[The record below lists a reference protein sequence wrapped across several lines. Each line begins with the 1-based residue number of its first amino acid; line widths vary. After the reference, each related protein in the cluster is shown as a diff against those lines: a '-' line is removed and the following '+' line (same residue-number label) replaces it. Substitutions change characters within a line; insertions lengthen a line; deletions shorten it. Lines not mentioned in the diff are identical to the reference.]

1 MTLTSTMKL
10 LDFIALVEKT
20 VCANVLVLL
29 TMDYM
34 HT

>member
-1 MTLTSTMKL
+1 MMTLTSTMKL
-10 LDFIALVEKT
+10 LDLIALVEKT
-20 VCANVLVLL
+20 VCDVLVLL